1 MGNAQKDNG
10 PTIKQVAP
18 SEIKS
23 FIMVAQNRLS
33 LSRNKRLD
41 SMRKKKTEI
50 IKSLQENNLDVA
62 KAKMD
67 SLIREEDS
75 ITVYDILNPLLEI
88 LKERVTYIFTS
99 IECPPDLRA
108 QLDSVIYASTRLEF
122 EELLK
127 LRDLIGIKYG
137 SDYIQKADNN
147 ADKLV
152 NVNLVEKLKIKP
164 AADQFLLI
172 RLKQLCKEK
181 KFNYEF
187 PSEIVGDIPD
197 FSNPNLNGPDFNPY
211 ASTQGGNNYNPYASP
226 NGNNNNFNPYGP
238 PNGNNEQ
245 MGGNNNNN
253 NPYAAGNNFGGNPFE
268 DQK

>member
-10 PTIKQVAP
+10 PTIKQVTP

-108 QLDSVIYASTRLEF
+108 QLDSVIYASTRL
-122 EELLK
+122 
-127 LRDLIGIKYG
+127 
-137 SDYIQKADNN
+137 
-147 ADKLV
+147 
-152 NVNLVEKLKIKP
+152 
-164 AADQFLLI
+164 
-172 RLKQLCKEK
+172 
-181 KFNYEF
+181 
-187 PSEIVGDIPD
+187 
-197 FSNPNLNGPDFNPY
+197 
-211 ASTQGGNNYNPYASP
+211 
-226 NGNNNNFNPYGP
+226 
-238 PNGNNEQ
+238 
-245 MGGNNNNN
+245 
-253 NPYAAGNNFGGNPFE
+253 
-268 DQK
+268 